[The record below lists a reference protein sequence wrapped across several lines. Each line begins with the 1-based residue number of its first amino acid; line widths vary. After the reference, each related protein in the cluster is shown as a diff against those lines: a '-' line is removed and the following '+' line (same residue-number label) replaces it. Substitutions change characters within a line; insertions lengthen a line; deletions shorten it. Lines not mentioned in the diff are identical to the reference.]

1 MSSQQSVN
9 RVSTLSARGL
19 NIALVVSVYN
29 ESITERLLQGARSC
43 LEKHGANSSKIQ
55 VFSCPG
61 AFELPQ
67 VAKALSLQ
75 RKWDAVIC
83 LGAVVRGET
92 PHFDFVATEAARGI
106 QNVAL
111 ESGIPV
117 VFGVLTTNNMKQA
130 KERSGGKHGNKG
142 WEAALTGIEMAR
154 LFRRL
159 ERRRR
164 R

>member
-1 MSSQQSVN
+1 
-9 RVSTLSARGL
+9 L

-61 AFELPQ
+61 SFELPQ

-111 ESGIPV
+111 ESGTPV

>member
-1 MSSQQSVN
+1 
-9 RVSTLSARGL
+9 L

-29 ESITERLLQGARSC
+29 ESITERLLHGARSC

-111 ESGIPV
+111 ESGTPV